1 MKSISSLTSLALV
14 TTAVWAGAAS
24 AQSFPP
30 GRVYAFHSQPQGD
43 CPAMDWH
50 IVTEG
55 NGTLAGMIS
64 WNGMQDVARARGTYN
79 AQTGTFQMTAKE
91 VGGQGRTANIN
102 GTADNNTGW
111 LTANIQGANVKC
123 QGVKVPWFV
132 PYRGG

>member
-1 MKSISSLTSLALV
+1 
-14 TTAVWAGAAS
+14 
-24 AQSFPP
+24 
-30 GRVYAFHSQPQGD
+30 
-43 CPAMDWH
+43 MDWH

-55 NGTLAGMIS
+55 NGTLNGMIS
-64 WNGMQDVARARGTYN
+64 WNGMQDMAKATGTYN

-91 VGGQGRTANIN
+91 VGGQGRMATIN

-132 PYRGG
+132 PYRG